1 MMLLIVLALIVYT
14 IYAIKTS
21 RVTEEERDEMLN
33 SEDMFP

>member
-1 MMLLIVLALIVYT
+1 MMFLIVSALIVYT
-14 IYAIKTS
+14 IYAIKTN

>member
-1 MMLLIVLALIVYT
+1 MMGLIVLALIVYT
-14 IYAIKTS
+14 IYAIKTN

>member
-1 MMLLIVLALIVYT
+1 MIGLIFLALIVYT

-21 RVTEEERDEMLN
+21 RVTEEERDEMLE

>member
-14 IYAIKTS
+14 VYAIKTN

>member
-1 MMLLIVLALIVYT
+1 MMLLIVLALIVCT
-14 IYAIKTS
+14 IYAIKTN

>member
-1 MMLLIVLALIVYT
+1 MMLLIVLALILYT
-14 IYAIKTS
+14 IYAIKTN

>member
-1 MMLLIVLALIVYT
+1 MMGLIVLGLIVYT
-14 IYAIKTS
+14 IYAIKTN